1 MAQFVRVPPGQ
12 LSPDALEGLLE
23 EFVSRDGTDYG
34 ERELSLEE
42 KRENLLRALQRGDIA
57 ILYDLDSEHWDFVDA
72 QTAAELLD
80 EEPS

>member
-12 LSPDALEGLLE
+12 LSPDALAGLLE

-42 KRENLLRALQRGDIA
+42 KRDNLHRALQRGDIA
-57 ILYDLDSEHWDFVDA
+57 ILYDLDSEQWDFVDVES
-72 QTAAELLD
+72 AAELLGD
-80 EEPS
+80 EPS